1 MLEVSCRAQADL
13 NALAERLRAAVVAQ
27 DHEGALRLLEEF
39 KAGFEQLRGSLDRQ
53 DPQSMQLVEQAGS
66 LLRWCMKSVVAARA
80 GMAGRRAA
88 LARPRAAYCGSHRS
102 RGGWE
107 LTA

>member
-1 MLEVSCRAQADL
+1 MLEVSCCALAGL
-13 NALAERLRAAVVAQ
+13 NALAERLRATVAAQ

-66 LLRWCMKSVVAARA
+66 MLRWCAKSVVAARA
-80 GMAGRRAA
+80 GMADRRAA
-88 LARPRAAYCGSHRS
+88 MERPRAAYGGSLRS

-107 LTA
+107 FTA